1 MGGER
6 GAEAGP
12 RRAVGG
18 AKPRGAEAGPIGA
31 ARAGRRY
38 CDVTG
43 GRIRR
48 RGPRPS
54 PRPLAPAPPL
64 AGAERDPGAAVAHG
78 PGPGAARRAEAMTE
92 QPDVRFITEERFD
105 FSVLSPA
112 DSREEDE
119 EDEEAPGGA
128 GVRWSPLSG
137 AQLEEMVREATRL
150 AAQLQHSHPPPMG
163 PGPAGGGSPRNP
175 RRETFVVKDSPVRE
189 LLPTVPPARED
200 TPGCHP
206 PPAPKGPP
214 ARGRGTLAR
223 GGPSRLCPPR
233 GAGAAARGRSEPLRK
248 GPAGSPILWGQH
260 RDREQRPPGH
270 QRTPRG
276 WGLSGVPPPTPPSL
290 PGQPK
295 ARGGAAAAPPTRAPR
310 ARATTAAVPVPS
322 SRPPPPSAIP
332 KPPGRAGTLGTAPGG
347 RGPPRAS
354 VVAPRGAGA
363 APGGAGSGCR
373 AAPPSSR
380 LRPPRKT
387 TASSTLR

>member
-1 MGGER
+1 MTEER
-6 GAEAGP
+6 GRAAAAE
-12 RRAVGG
+12 G
-18 AKPRGAEAGPIGA
+18 ARPHGAPPDG
-31 ARAGRRY
+31 
-38 CDVTG
+38 
-43 GRIRR
+43 
-48 RGPRPS
+48 S
-54 PRPLAPAPPL
+54 PRCHP
-64 AGAERDPGAAVAHG
+64 
-78 PGPGAARRAEAMTE
+78 PGPPRAP
-92 QPDVRFITEERFD
+92 PDVRFITEERFD

-119 EDEEAPGGA
+119 EDEESPG

-150 AAQLQHSHPPPMG
+150 AAQLQHSHLPPLG
-163 PGPAGGGSPRNP
+163 PGPSPPGGGGSPRNP

-248 GPAGSPILWGQH
+248 GPAG
-260 RDREQRPPGH
+260 
-270 QRTPRG
+270 
-276 WGLSGVPPPTPPSL
+276 
-290 PGQPK
+290 QPK

-322 SRPPPPSAIP
+322 SRPPHPVPSPSPPPAGLGRWGRHQAGGP
-332 KPPGRAGTLGTAPGG
+332 PRGPAWWHREVQGRPLGGLVQGAEQPPPAAACAPPGRRRPAAPCGDGVGAPGETEARGG
-347 RGPPRAS
+347 RGQQCPP
-354 VVAPRGAGA
+354 PL
-363 APGGAGSGCR
+363 PPKGGGRGSGWI
-373 AAPPSSR
+373 
-380 LRPPRKT
+380 L
-387 TASSTLR
+387 L

>member
-189 LLPTVPPARED
+189 LLPTVPPAREASQRR
-200 TPGCHP
+200 GVALLP
-206 PPAPKGPP
+206 PPQPVHPAPGPP
-214 ARGRGTLAR
+214 PL
-223 GGPSRLCPPR
+223 PSP
-233 GAGAAARGRSEPLRK
+233 
-248 GPAGSPILWGQH
+248 SP
-260 RDREQRPPGH
+260 
-270 QRTPRG
+270 
-276 WGLSGVPPPTPPSL
+276 
-290 PGQPK
+290 
-295 ARGGAAAAPPTRAPR
+295 AAAPPH
-310 ARATTAAVPVPS
+310 PVPS
-322 SRPPPPSAIP
+322 PSPPGGLGRWGRHQAGGAPPGPAWWHREVQGRPLGGLVQGAEQPPPAAACA
-332 KPPGRAGTLGTAPGG
+332 PPGRQRPAAPCGDGVGAPGETEARG
-347 RGPPRAS
+347 REQQCPPPRSPKRRRQRLRLDFALITKGRTS
-354 VVAPRGAGA
+354 SRKPPRPLPPHAPRG
-363 APGGAGSGCR
+363 PS
-373 AAPPSSR
+373 PP
-380 LRPPRKT
+380 P
-387 TASSTLR
+387 ASSTRCHPHPGDTA

>member
-1 MGGER
+1 MVTVGGCQESGGTAAMLPPPPETTPGRRARALPGTRPLPRRRRPMGSER

-12 RRAVGG
+12 SRAVGG

-54 PRPLAPAPPL
+54 PRPLAQAPPL

-78 PGPGAARRAEAMTE
+78 PGPGAARRPEAMTE
-92 QPDVRFITEERFD
+92 ERDVRFITEERFD
-105 FSVLSPA
+105 FGALSPS
-112 DSREEDE
+112 DSREEEE
-119 EDEEAPGGA
+119 EDEEPPGGA
-128 GVRWSPLSG
+128 AGGRWSPLSG
-137 AQLEEMVREATRL
+137 ARLEEMVREATRL
-150 AAQLQHSHPPPMG
+150 AAQLQQCRLPPLA
-163 PGPAGGGSPRNP
+163 PGPQGGGGSPRSP
-175 RRETFVVKDSPVRE
+175 RRETFVVKDSPVRA
-189 LLPTVPPARED
+189 LLPTVPPARQD

-214 ARGRGTLAR
+214 PGGRGTLGR
-223 GGPSRLCPPR
+223 GGPPRLCPPR
-233 GAGAAARGRSEPLRK
+233 GAGAAARGKSEPLRK
-248 GPAGSPILWGQH
+248 GTA
-260 RDREQRPPGH
+260 
-270 QRTPRG
+270 
-276 WGLSGVPPPTPPSL
+276 
-290 PGQPK
+290 GQPK
-295 ARGGAAAAPPTRAPR
+295 ARGGGAAAPPTRAPR

-322 SRPPPPSAIP
+322 SRPPP
-332 KPPGRAGTLGTAPGG
+332 
-347 RGPPRAS
+347 RAS
-354 VVAPRGAGA
+354 VAAPRGAGA

-387 TASSTLR
+387 TASSTPR

>member
-1 MGGER
+1 MTEER
-6 GAEAGP
+6 G
-12 RRAVGG
+12 RAAAPEG
-18 AKPRGAEAGPIGA
+18 ARPHGAPPDG
-31 ARAGRRY
+31 
-38 CDVTG
+38 
-43 GRIRR
+43 
-48 RGPRPS
+48 S
-54 PRPLAPAPPL
+54 PRCHP
-64 AGAERDPGAAVAHG
+64 
-78 PGPGAARRAEAMTE
+78 PGPPRAP
-92 QPDVRFITEERFD
+92 PDVRFITEERFD

-119 EDEEAPGGA
+119 EDEESPG

-150 AAQLQHSHPPPMG
+150 AAQLQHSHLPPLG
-163 PGPAGGGSPRNP
+163 PGPSPPGGGGSPRNP

-214 ARGRGTLAR
+214 ARGRGTLGR

-260 RDREQRPPGH
+260 GDREQRPPGH

-332 KPPGRAGTLGTAPGG
+332 KPPPGRAGTLGTAPGG
-347 RGPPRAS
+347 RAPPRAS